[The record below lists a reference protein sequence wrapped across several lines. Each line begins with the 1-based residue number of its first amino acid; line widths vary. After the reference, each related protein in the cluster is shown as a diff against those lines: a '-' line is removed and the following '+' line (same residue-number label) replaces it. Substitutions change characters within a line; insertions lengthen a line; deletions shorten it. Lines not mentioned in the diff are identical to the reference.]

1 MCMCAFEPM
10 CAYRL
15 LLMYVVYVC
24 MSLYLTEV
32 STICYHFYLFFIL

>member
-1 MCMCAFEPM
+1 MCMCAFEPV

-15 LLMYVVYVC
+15 LLMYVVSLC

-32 STICYHFYLFFIL
+32 YTI